1 MTPTADLCQDQPG
14 PKIDKQ
20 YGALLE
26 GRWVPA
32 PRFVLRR
39 DRVLAAAADLP
50 PGMVIEIGCGSGAL
64 LREFAQHGHQCLGVE
79 TSAHARALAG
89 EMLQA
94 FPCARVVASLAD
106 EPSGPADLLISCEV
120 LEHIEDDRNALA
132 QWVANLRPGG
142 RLILS
147 VPAHIRLWG
156 ITDVWAGHV
165 RRYSRTDLLRLAR
178 EVGLQVE
185 RIECYGFPLSNL
197 TAFLASRSLKGK
209 GLAGG
214 GSSQAQATAASGVDR
229 SVHVK
234 HFGLQTSLLGRG
246 IMKIGCLL
254 QRAFLSTDW
263 GDGLVMIARRL

>member
-1 MTPTADLCQDQPG
+1 MNATADVCQDPPA
-14 PKIDKQ
+14 PKIDRQ
-20 YGALLE
+20 YGPLFE

-50 PGMVIEIGCGSGAL
+50 LGMVIEIGCGSGAL
-64 LREFAQHGHQCLGVE
+64 LREFAQRGHQCLGVE

-89 EMLQA
+89 EMLDA
-94 FPCARVVASLAD
+94 FPAARVVASLAD
-106 EPSGPADLLISCEV
+106 EPSAEADLLIACEV

-132 QWVANLRPGG
+132 QWVASVRPGG

-147 VPAHIRLWG
+147 VPAHMRMWG
-156 ITDVWAGHV
+156 IRDVWAGHV
-165 RRYSRTDLLRLAR
+165 RRYSRIDLRRLAR

-185 RIECYGFPLSNL
+185 RIECYGFPLSNF
-197 TAFLASRSLKGK
+197 TDFLANRSLKGK

-214 GSSQAQATAASGVDR
+214 GGSQAQATAASGVDR
-229 SVHVK
+229 SVDVK
-234 HFGLQTSLLGRG
+234 HFGLQTSLPGRF
-246 IMKIGCLL
+246 IMKMACLL

-263 GDGLVMIARRL
+263 GEGFVMIARRP